1 LGVRE
6 ITELAHQLE
15 TVMTRHKGDLLD
27 GKMSETFF
35 LAYGALRHR
44 CAQVLVWGER
54 MKLFSQE
61 GVKPREVRVRTSLLK
76 EILDHIEMESPSSSS
91 SFWDERKSE
100 LYALTTVPCIELFR
114 RFDKMILQLSDEFG
128 KRAKLSCSKGGDIR
142 LPYSLWSK
150 WIDPLNHLLRNA
162 MAHGVEGATER
173 FEGQKPSVASID
185 LSFSLADGFF
195 SIEVSDDGR
204 GIDAEKLYG
213 EWLKKQNSPKGREMS
228 QEEKLQLMFE
238 AGISTAEAVDV
249 YSGRGVGMD
258 IVKAMV
264 ESLKGEIS
272 IESKWGEGTV
282 IKLRVPFDD

>member
-1 LGVRE
+1 
-6 ITELAHQLE
+6 
-15 TVMTRHKGDLLD
+15 
-27 GKMSETFF
+27 
-35 LAYGALRHR
+35 
-44 CAQVLVWGER
+44 
-54 MKLFSQE
+54 
-61 GVKPREVRVRTSLLK
+61 
-76 EILDHIEMESPSSSS
+76 
-91 SFWDERKSE
+91 
-100 LYALTTVPCIELFR
+100 
-114 RFDKMILQLSDEFG
+114 
-128 KRAKLSCSKGGDIR
+128 LSCSKGGDIR